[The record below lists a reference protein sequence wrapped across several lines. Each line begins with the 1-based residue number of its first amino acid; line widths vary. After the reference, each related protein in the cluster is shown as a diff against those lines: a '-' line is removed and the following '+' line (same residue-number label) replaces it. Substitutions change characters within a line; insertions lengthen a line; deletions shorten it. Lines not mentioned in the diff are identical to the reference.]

1 MTKVN
6 PLLLSLACLISLA
19 ASAQEPF
26 IGTDYS
32 GTYTCEGDD
41 SHEGKY
47 TGTVTLKLVP
57 GQSSGEYGA
66 YSFQLDVPDYGSYPG
81 QAAAQGDA
89 MGIYFALTAPKPKDF
104 GTGIAR
110 FSKTSQGK
118 WTFKKYYYEPEF
130 KGGNYGTEICTQR

>member
-1 MTKVN
+1 MKALIFS
-6 PLLLSLACLISLA
+6 LLLISSINCYA
-19 ASAQEPF
+19 KPPF
-26 IGTDYS
+26 SGTDYS
-32 GTYTCEGDD
+32 GSYSCEGDD

-57 GQSSGEYGA
+57 EQSSGEYGA

-89 MGIYFALTAPKPKDF
+89 MGIYFALTDPKPKDF

-110 FSKTSQGK
+110 FSKNPQGK
-118 WTFKKYYYEPEF
+118 WVFKKFYYEPEF
-130 KGGNYGTEICTQR
+130 KGGNYGTEVCTQR